1 MRTRASMGK
10 MVNKLTKRELQES
23 FAIIDRIARGS
34 SQPYTRDFVPQIV
47 AMNNNPA
54 HINTLPAVA
63 QHENAFQIKEQTAD
77 NVIVMRSNSQRS
89 RSVNASPI
97 IFPDAF
103 YEYFEVIDNTPSK
116 VG

>member
-1 MRTRASMGK
+1 MGK
-10 MVNKLTKRELQES
+10 MVNRLTKRELSAS

-34 SQPYTRDFVPQIV
+34 SQPYTRAFVPQVV
-47 AMNNNPA
+47 ATNNQ
-54 HINTLPAVA
+54 LPNQNVVR
-63 QHENAFQIKEQTAD
+63 ESSFQLKEQTSD
-77 NVIVMRSNSQRS
+77 NVVIMRANQNVRTTYSND
-89 RSVNASPI
+89 I